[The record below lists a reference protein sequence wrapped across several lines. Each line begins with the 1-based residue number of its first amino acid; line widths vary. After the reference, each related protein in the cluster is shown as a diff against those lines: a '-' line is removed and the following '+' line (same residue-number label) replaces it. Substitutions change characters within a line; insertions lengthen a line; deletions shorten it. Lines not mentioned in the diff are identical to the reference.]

1 MTYHDLLTLL
11 PEFFVK
17 IKEYPEI
24 MKAYA
29 AALDSM
35 ENNIEQI
42 RDNMFVQTCDA
53 STLNLYE
60 QLFGIIP
67 QPGDT
72 IEARR
77 NRVLNRLSM
86 VVPFTERYLRSRLD
100 EMYGVGNYT
109 LTVDPTTSTATM
121 EIHDFI
127 SQGIELFCDLWYR
140 VAPAHVAI
148 DAHED
153 ITTEIDADL
162 YVGGV
167 CQQTCIEMI

>member
-1 MTYHDLLTLL
+1 MTAQDLLKLL

-24 MKAYA
+24 MAAYT
-29 AALDSM
+29 AALNDM
-35 ENNIEQI
+35 EINIGQI
-42 RDNMFVQTCDA
+42 RDNMFIQTCDA
-53 STLNLYE
+53 STISLYE
-60 QLFGIIP
+60 QLFGITP

-72 IEARR
+72 LEARR

-100 EMYGVGNYT
+100 EMYGAGNYT
-109 LTVDPTTSTATM
+109 LTVDSSTSTAVM

-153 ITTEIDADL
+153 IVTDINNPL
-162 YVGGV
+162 FVGGILN
-167 CQQTCIEMI
+167 QTIITNI

>member
-1 MTYHDLLTLL
+1 MTAQDLLKLL

-24 MKAYA
+24 MQAYT
-29 AALDSM
+29 AALDDM
-35 ENNIEQI
+35 EINIGQV
-42 RDNMFVQTCDA
+42 RDNMFIQTCDA
-53 STLNLYE
+53 STIALYE
-60 QLFGIIP
+60 QLFGITP

-72 IEARR
+72 LEARR

-100 EMYGVGNYT
+100 EMYGAGNYT
-109 LTVDPTTSTATM
+109 LTIDSTTSTAVM

-140 VAPAHVAI
+140 VAPAHVAL

-153 ITTEIDADL
+153 IVTEIDHPM
-162 YVGGV
+162 YFGGI
-167 CQQTCIEMI
+167 CQQTLIETF